1 MGGSIH
7 IHGTTSSIIDT
18 VFVCRAS
25 GATPAKWLFDST
37 ERLVEIV
44 SNDLAQLSAAGRR
57 ATHGDTRCIVFG
69 HLTRIAV
76 WQLRLDWDRSVST
89 AEKLN
94 IFRVTM
100 TGYGDPDELARLA
113 AISEPLE
120 DPPLFAPI
128 TTRSDEG
135 AYDAVSF

>member
-1 MGGSIH
+1 MG
-7 IHGTTSSIIDT
+7 
-18 VFVCRAS
+18 
-25 GATPAKWLFDST
+25 FDST